1 MANGDKAP
9 HNVPCATVVRLSEKV
24 EALLSREKQ
33 VEADVDELRKSVNK
47 VDRTVAVMEALF
59 RENLEVMKKFAGSI
73 EKLDKTV
80 TTMDSTIAL
89 LQRSVETIATTAKI
103 KTDSAEKKIKELE
116 DGLKELQEIG
126 EINWMALLK
135 KSFGNIISI
144 VTFLVLVLVVILN
157 VFGVLDIK
165 IGG

>member
-9 HNVPCATVVRLSEKV
+9 HNAPCATVVRLSEKV

-116 DGLKELQEIG
+116 DDLKELQEIG
-126 EINWMALLK
+126 EINWMLLLK